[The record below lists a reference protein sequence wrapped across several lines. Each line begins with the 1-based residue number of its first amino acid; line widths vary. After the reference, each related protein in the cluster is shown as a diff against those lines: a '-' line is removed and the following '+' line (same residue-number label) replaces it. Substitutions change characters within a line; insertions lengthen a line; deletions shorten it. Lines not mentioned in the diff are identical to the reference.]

1 MVERAGNSGQ
11 PRAGADSF
19 PPATALAT
27 ARGWRSAA
35 AAPVTRLLPEETA
48 VALVYDGSTEAVMMA
63 TPADLEDF
71 ALGFSLTEGII
82 GDPSEI
88 RSLEMLAQPGGIEA
102 RMWLAPDRSRE
113 ASTRRRTRAGPTGCG
128 LCGVDSLAEAAR
140 LRQVRPLAAL
150 DPVAADRLL
159 EAMAALDAAQR
170 LGPETRAV
178 HAAGFWRPGAG
189 PNAGLVAL
197 REDVGRHNA
206 LDKLVGALAR
216 AGEADFGGAVLL
228 TSRVSVE
235 MVQKTASL
243 GAPLLVAV
251 SAPTALAV
259 RTAEAAGITLAAIAR
274 RDGFEVFTHPH
285 RVGM

>member
-1 MVERAGNSGQ
+1 MVERKRNSAEAGPGHD
-11 PRAGADSF
+11 GL
-19 PPATALAT
+19 PATTVRLDS
-27 ARGWRSAA
+27 RGWKDGRAQAANRS
-35 AAPVTRLLPEETA
+35 VPEETA

-71 ALGFSLTEGII
+71 AIGFSLTEGLVRH
-82 GDPSEI
+82 PAEI
-88 RSLEMLAQPGGIEA
+88 RGLEILPVADGVEA